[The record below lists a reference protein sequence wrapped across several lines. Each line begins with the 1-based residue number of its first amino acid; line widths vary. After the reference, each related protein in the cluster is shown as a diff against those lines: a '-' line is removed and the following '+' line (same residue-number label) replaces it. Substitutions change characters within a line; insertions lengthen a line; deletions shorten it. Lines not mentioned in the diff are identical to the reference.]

1 MILKL
6 LLALGPVGVIL
17 LSSEVLWRKK
27 IVKGE
32 RARKFIHVLAGTWMA
47 FWPLYIPFDG
57 IFVLG
62 FMALTLLVYSRFTH
76 LFHAIYAV
84 KRKTYGDI
92 LYALAIILCAY
103 LGKAD
108 WIFTASILFL
118 CLADGGAAVVGRL
131 WGKQTQYKVF
141 GRIELKKSIHGTL
154 AFVTFCYLSLGLA
167 WLIGDRELI
176 GNNLFVIFGILPIAS
191 TVLENMSPYGID
203 NLLTPLFV
211 TLLLNSL
218 L

>member
-6 LLALGPVGVIL
+6 VLALGPVGIIL
-17 LSSEVLWRKK
+17 ILSEVLWRKK
-27 IVKGE
+27 LIVGE
-32 RARKFIHVLAGTWMA
+32 RARKFIHVLAGSWIA

-57 IFVLG
+57 IFILG
-62 FMALTLLVYSRFTH
+62 CAALTLLIYSRLTH

-92 LYALAIILCAY
+92 WYALAIIVCAF
-103 LGKAD
+103 LGSAD

-118 CLADGGAAVVGRL
+118 CLADGGAAVAGKL
-131 WGKQTQYKVF
+131 WGRNTQYRVF
-141 GRIELKKSIHGTL
+141 GRAELQKSVHGTL
-154 AFVTFCYLSLGLA
+154 TFLIFCYFAIGVA
-167 WLIGDRELI
+167 WFIGDRKLI
-176 GNNLFVIFGILPIAS
+176 AQNILVVFGVLPFAS
-191 TVLENMSPYGID
+191 TILENISPRGID
-203 NLLTPLFV
+203 NLVTPLFV